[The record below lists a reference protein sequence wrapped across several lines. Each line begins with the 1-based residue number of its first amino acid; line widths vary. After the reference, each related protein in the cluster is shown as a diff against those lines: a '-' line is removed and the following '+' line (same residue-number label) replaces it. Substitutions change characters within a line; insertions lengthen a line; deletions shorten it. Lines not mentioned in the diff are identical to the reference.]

1 MTTKKTTPKEL
12 IVGIDLGTTNSL
24 IAYMHNEV
32 PEVIEGLLPSVVYYA
47 PGGEI
52 TVGENAKVF
61 RACAPGRTFTSI
73 KTLMGLGLSDLG
85 NTRGALKLEELPYE
99 INKSSQNIIEV
110 LVDQKKLNPILISA
124 EILKKLKST
133 AEKKLNQSIH
143 KAVITVPAYFN
154 DAQRQATAA
163 AGKLAGLEVVRMIN
177 EPTAASLAY
186 GLGHKKDG
194 VIAVYDFGGGTFD
207 LSILKIKDGVFE
219 VLSTHGDT
227 HLGGD
232 NLDQALV
239 QWLLNQMKLESEA
252 PFELKALLSQVAEKA
267 KISLSKIKQTKINF
281 SYHHQDYEFELTRT
295 GFEKI
300 IEPFIDNTIEHCEKA
315 LKDAGL
321 TAKDITDVVLVGGS
335 TRIPLVYQKLKIFF
349 YVDPNDSLNPDQAV
363 ALGAAIQADILM
375 GNQQDTLLIDVIPLS
390 LGIETM
396 GGVVSKILHRNSKIP
411 TRAKEGFTTWVEGQT
426 KIDIHVVQGE
436 RELVAD
442 CRSLGRF
449 TLEIPPMPAGAP
461 RIEVTFAI
469 DANGILHVTAHDH
482 RSGERKNILIKPTY
496 GLTDE
501 QVEKML
507 LESFDH
513 AEEDLNKRQLIE
525 AQNEAQQVIDATE
538 KGLKKQVNLV
548 SLAEET
554 KILAG
559 LEALKKLMA
568 GTNHNAIR
576 DQIKVV
582 DELTHG
588 LAEKLMD
595 SAIQNTITNTKV

>member
-1 MTTKKTTPKEL
+1 MTTEKTTGKEL

-24 IAYMHNEV
+24 VAYMHNEV

-61 RACAPGRTFTSI
+61 RSCAPSRTFTSI

-85 NTRGALKLEELPYE
+85 NTRGALKLEELPYQV
-99 INKSSQNIIEV
+99 NKDSQNIIEI
-110 LVDQKKLNPILISA
+110 LVDHKKVNAIVISA
-124 EILKKLKST
+124 EILKKLKIT
-133 AEKKLNQSIH
+133 AEKKLKQSIH

-219 VLSTHGDT
+219 VLATHGDT

-232 NLDQALV
+232 NLDMALAD
-239 QWLLNQMKLESEA
+239 WMLSQMKLTT
-252 PFELKALLSQVAEKA
+252 PVTFELKAMLAQAAEKT
-267 KISLSKIKQTKINF
+267 KITLSKIKQTKIHF
-281 SYHHQDYEFELTRT
+281 SYQHKDYEYDFSRSDL
-295 GFEKI
+295 EKLMA
-300 IEPFIDNTIEHCEKA
+300 PFVDETIKHCETA
-315 LKDAGL
+315 LKDAKL
-321 TAKDITDVVLVGGS
+321 SAKDITDVVLVGGS
-335 TRIPLVYQKLKIFF
+335 TRIPLVYQKLKTFF

-396 GGVVSKILHRNSKIP
+396 GGVVSKLLHRNSKIP

-436 RELVAD
+436 RELVTD

-482 RSGERKNILIKPTY
+482 RSGERKNILIKPTF
-496 GLTDE
+496 GLSDE

-513 AEEDLNKRQLIE
+513 AQEDLDKRQLIE
-525 AQNEAQQVIDATE
+525 AQNEARQVIDATE

-559 LEALKKLMA
+559 LDTLKKLMA
-568 GTNHNAIR
+568 GTDHNAIR
-576 DQIKVV
+576 DHIKVV

-595 SAIQNTITNTKV
+595 SAIKSTITNTKV